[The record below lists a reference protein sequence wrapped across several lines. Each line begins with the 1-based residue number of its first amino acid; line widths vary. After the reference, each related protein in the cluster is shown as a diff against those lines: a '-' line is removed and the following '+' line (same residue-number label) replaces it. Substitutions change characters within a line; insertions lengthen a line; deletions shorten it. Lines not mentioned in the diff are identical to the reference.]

1 MDDNAIKNASGYATA
16 DATKKAQIDG
26 FLAGQNK
33 PLDKTTALSGMMA

>member
-1 MDDNAIKNASGYATA
+1 MDDNAIKQASGYATA

-33 PLDKTTALSGMMA
+33 PLDEGTVFNAMMA